1 MNSYAV
7 IFGQPYRD
15 TGELFIGTKSALAWD
30 VVLLCYTR
38 LKFFWG
44 KKKSLQ
50 TEKEKKKTKTKN
62 TSSLPDFFFL
72 AAELW
77 VRWRCLL
84 FRASRDSSFLS
95 YWTTWQ
101 PWTTSTCSCT
111 FPFTFLRG
119 RARRVNAPII
129 TTRIMIYVD
138 IINKYKAVM
147 PINLDSELQQQ
158 PCP

>member
-1 MNSYAV
+1 MNSYRV

-30 VVLLCYTR
+30 VVLLSYT
-38 LKFFWG
+38 LPSFG
-44 KKKSLQ
+44 KKKVISNWR
-50 TEKEKKKTKTKN
+50 KKKKRKN
-62 TSSLPDFFFL
+62 TLSLPDFFFL
-72 AAELW
+72 AAEPW

-119 RARRVNAPII
+119 RARRVNAMII
-129 TTRIMIYVD
+129 TTRIMIYMD
-138 IINKYKAVM
+138 IINKYKAEKQ
-147 PINLDSELQQQ
+147 L
-158 PCP
+158 